1 MWGEGATALQP
12 SMFPLE
18 FHLVGVPLSLQAST
32 ASKERWKTVV
42 REAARRRA
50 EDVVELIWLE
60 EEPLAVAIYYFPTA
74 PMDGDVDNIVKPILD
89 ALIGTAYLDDRAIER
104 VLSQKFE
111 PGIGW
116 SFNAPTELLSAA
128 LDTISASDE
137 PAPVVYV
144 RIDNDLSW
152 RRL

>member
-1 MWGEGATALQP
+1 
-12 SMFPLE
+12 MFPLE
-18 FHLVGVPLSLQAST
+18 FHIVGVPLSLQASA
-32 ASKERWKTVV
+32 ASKDRWRIVV
-42 REAARRRA
+42 QQAARKRL
-50 EDVVELIWLE
+50 EEIVEFVWLE

-74 PMDGDVDNIVKPILD
+74 PMVGDVDNIVKPILD
-89 ALIGTAYLDDRAIER
+89 ALVGTAYLDDRIIER

-111 PGIGW
+111 PGIDW
-116 SFNAPTELLSAA
+116 SFEAATEQLSAA